1 MSVAL
6 AVGSLLVG
14 CVLSY
19 MVASL
24 QRNKDNSIFLV
35 GVDTRRLVVG
45 TASILSLIVCIY
57 VLVAIIVFTVKGQLT
72 LDRVSGAAI
81 ILMVVAACFVWLPVL
96 SHLYGLQRANDKQ
109 KKEAV
114 NHVI

>member
-1 MSVAL
+1 
-6 AVGSLLVG
+6 
-14 CVLSY
+14 

-72 LDRVSGAAI
+72 IDRVSGAAI
-81 ILMVVAACFVWLPVL
+81 ILMVAACFVWLPVL
-96 SHLYGLQRANDKQ
+96 SYLYGLQRANDKQ